1 MKQKYLA
8 FLLIMTTFIS
18 SISFVIHADQPTY
31 AYDVIQMANYIRAHY
46 LYEEE
51 GARSYVESVVGN
63 KNYKTQEGRVVN
75 IAILRDFNKLV
86 YTHPKYDYYGY
97 KGQGDYQKDEKEN
110 WHYRDLGYLYN
121 DDTKVTNPHFPN
133 TAGTTPF
140 FSTYMNK
147 NWIKTGGAVDS
158 WTVHRSL
165 AKHMLTYKKIY
176 AQDGGGYVPGSIN
189 IKDDVLGGKSV
200 DQAKEYAIYQTPS
213 TLKMTGSVRLYHM
226 LSSGSTYYRTLDIA
240 PVPFSLPQLK
250 LSAEK
255 PLYEFGQEEMTKN
268 VKVTAEVY
276 FDDFAKLDDWKIE
289 NYIDHALIK
298 VNDQEQEVYFEKGKL
313 KADFVFEEKRTN
325 FKSGAV
331 DTVTYN
337 GRAKV
342 VAQELFK
349 DEFTCLGEA
358 STNVLV
364 NAGEVEPYFV
374 IKNNGVDVTDGVIEY
389 KDWQDVNLTL
399 EPNNRVSKPN
409 EITNVLWTMEGTPN
423 AFKYGDK
430 NVTYIM
436 TEPKLS
442 THADGNGTVTFT
454 MKIFTLYKFDYG
466 GLKGITEYTVPH
478 TVTFKKVK
486 EPDPTLKEPV
496 ARLSAP
502 SKVRMGDRFT
512 LSGAGSYDPDG
523 EIVDYDFKF
532 QAIREIEWL
541 NDEKSRI
548 KATVMS
554 TSDNDIKLV
563 VTDDDGLE
571 DSTSDD
577 IEILPPIEAKMRVD
591 GLRKVNRKVTLN
603 ASESIDAYYFPIDD
617 YAWTI
622 TPLEGQSNTVN
633 YGTSDTANINYE
645 TNNKGERV
653 NVLIK
658 EPGAYQVKLN
668 IHAQCTLEGDEEY
681 EASDSVSYPIVVQ
694 PDLEP
699 TAGLTAISLA
709 LRDKMDDLNASIEM
723 LDTSYSEDGD
733 QTRVKQWYARHDSDN
748 DGDRIDEAWTPIGTA
763 KVHELYKTKKL
774 GDYDFYHEVVEVIPE
789 EDTISKFLTES
800 DYLTDNSLDQVYQER
815 YCHVDNVA
823 PVISTTAELQK
834 EIDLLV
840 ITDEDGKNYSKLL
853 AEVNK
858 LNKEM
863 YERKIGV
870 NHEIVNLN
878 SDSGIEK
885 SLIGI
890 KKKQI
895 FNWYRNAYMNFK
907 WELYRY
913 YRGSDRDYKTRPYN
927 RQVKIANLEI
937 RQGTLEDM
945 LDFPTYPNAYG
956 ELDRTPYIKHHE
968 KSSGTDEWNLLGL
981 DINVYDAPYD
991 FRGSYGYPSYAG
1003 NGDYGMF
1010 LAADRSTSS
1019 FSYKSGYDTHIYI
1032 GGYGGFSNVQ
1042 DRDDFPELLY
1052 PKELTVEVDKNWV
1065 QGHLE
1070 SETDTPYIVPRVDSL
1085 VEKYKDSENDKYIVM
1100 AIKDGRNVYL
1110 PEELRQ
1116 KLESYGFKIYFS
1128 MDDYWGEFSAG
1139 ISKVVDVAFSDG
1151 ALYAQT
1157 KYNNQLKN
1165 YNDIEVDKIY
1175 YDYQRSNS
1183 EPINYKNTLSDFSLL
1198 SPLEDGTTDIY
1209 QSIVNRKKRFKSG
1222 LVRSSDWGIAL
1233 YDDLYT
1239 IMTRNTMYISG
1250 NHMAILTVK
1259 KEHLGEN

>member
-1 MKQKYLA
+1 M
-8 FLLIMTTFIS
+8 
-18 SISFVIHADQPTY
+18 
-31 AYDVIQMANYIRAHY
+31 
-46 LYEEE
+46 
-51 GARSYVESVVGN
+51 
-63 KNYKTQEGRVVN
+63 
-75 IAILRDFNKLV
+75 
-86 YTHPKYDYYGY
+86 
-97 KGQGDYQKDEKEN
+97 
-110 WHYRDLGYLYN
+110 
-121 DDTKVTNPHFPN
+121 
-133 TAGTTPF
+133 
-140 FSTYMNK
+140 
-147 NWIKTGGAVDS
+147 
-158 WTVHRSL
+158 
-165 AKHMLTYKKIY
+165 
-176 AQDGGGYVPGSIN
+176 
-189 IKDDVLGGKSV
+189 
-200 DQAKEYAIYQTPS
+200 
-213 TLKMTGSVRLYHM
+213 
-226 LSSGSTYYRTLDIA
+226 
-240 PVPFSLPQLK
+240 
-250 LSAEK
+250 
-255 PLYEFGQEEMTKN
+255 
-268 VKVTAEVY
+268 
-276 FDDFAKLDDWKIE
+276 
-289 NYIDHALIK
+289 
-298 VNDQEQEVYFEKGKL
+298 
-313 KADFVFEEKRTN
+313 
-325 FKSGAV
+325 
-331 DTVTYN
+331 
-337 GRAKV
+337 
-342 VAQELFK
+342 AQELFK

-858 LNKEM
+858 AE
-863 YERKIGV
+863 
-870 NHEIVNLN
+870 
-878 SDSGIEK
+878 
-885 SLIGI
+885 
-890 KKKQI
+890 Q
-895 FNWYRNAYMNFK
+895 
-907 WELYRY
+907 
-913 YRGSDRDYKTRPYN
+913 
-927 RQVKIANLEI
+927 
-937 RQGTLEDM
+937 
-945 LDFPTYPNAYG
+945 
-956 ELDRTPYIKHHE
+956 
-968 KSSGTDEWNLLGL
+968 
-981 DINVYDAPYD
+981 
-991 FRGSYGYPSYAG
+991 
-1003 NGDYGMF
+1003 
-1010 LAADRSTSS
+1010 
-1019 FSYKSGYDTHIYI
+1019 
-1032 GGYGGFSNVQ
+1032 
-1042 DRDDFPELLY
+1042 
-1052 PKELTVEVDKNWV
+1052 
-1065 QGHLE
+1065 
-1070 SETDTPYIVPRVDSL
+1070 
-1085 VEKYKDSENDKYIVM
+1085 
-1100 AIKDGRNVYL
+1100 RNV
-1110 PEELRQ
+1110 
-1116 KLESYGFKIYFS
+1116 
-1128 MDDYWGEFSAG
+1128 
-1139 ISKVVDVAFSDG
+1139 
-1151 ALYAQT
+1151 
-1157 KYNNQLKN
+1157 
-1165 YNDIEVDKIY
+1165 
-1175 YDYQRSNS
+1175 
-1183 EPINYKNTLSDFSLL
+1183 
-1198 SPLEDGTTDIY
+1198 
-1209 QSIVNRKKRFKSG
+1209 
-1222 LVRSSDWGIAL
+1222 
-1233 YDDLYT
+1233 
-1239 IMTRNTMYISG
+1239 
-1250 NHMAILTVK
+1250 
-1259 KEHLGEN
+1259 